1 MYGISSQSRD
11 SIHPQDPDMI
21 SLQVRKIHI
30 FMIHLENNSRR
41 QQTALILLSMHM
53 IADGVQIDLFSFLK
67 IKYHLLVVLGA
78 FGASLAPA
86 PNGHSFHVQLGEV
99 KLISGA
105 ALPCIP
111 GIMLLLDSYRQFSI
125 PPSAMT
131 GVEDDTHSTLVVGSV
146 VVDVFLGLFA
156 CLENLQ
162 EIPFIYAKAMLQS
175 LVIVIYKH
183 DLESAPL
190 KHLREQLRRVVRRTS
205 EWLCM
210 EISYELRL
218 LILTVI
224 KAYLKRWPA
233 YATGILL

>member
-1 MYGISSQSRD
+1 
-11 SIHPQDPDMI
+11 MI
-21 SLQVRKIHI
+21 SLQVRSLSTCIPLMPVRYLTAHT
-30 FMIHLENNSRR
+30 
-41 QQTALILLSMHM
+41 QTALILLSMHM

-67 IKYHLLVVLGA
+67 IKYHLLVVLGS
-78 FGASLAPA
+78 FGATLAPA

-99 KLISGA
+99 KQISVPS
-105 ALPCIP
+105 LPCIP
-111 GIMLLLDSYRQFSI
+111 GIMLLLDSYRKFSI

-131 GVEDDTHSTLVVGSV
+131 GVEDDAHSILLVGSIV
-146 VVDVFLGLFA
+146 LDVFLSLFTR
-156 CLENLQ
+156 LENLQ
-162 EIPFIYAKAMLQS
+162 EIPFVYAKALLQS

-190 KHLREQLRRVVRRTS
+190 KHLREQLRRVIRRIS
-205 EWLCM
+205 EMLCT

-218 LILTVI
+218 LILTVV